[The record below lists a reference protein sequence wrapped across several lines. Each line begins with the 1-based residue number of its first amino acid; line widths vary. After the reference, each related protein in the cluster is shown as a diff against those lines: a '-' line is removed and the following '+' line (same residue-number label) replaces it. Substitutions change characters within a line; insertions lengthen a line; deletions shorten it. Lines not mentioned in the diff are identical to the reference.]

1 MGGSLVA
8 SMGTKPIREKP
19 AMEHEGI
26 DYEEDTIIMPQEA
39 QQQTGVELLMRRSYS
54 IPKRPGVKVERTVW
68 AYRER

>member
-1 MGGSLVA
+1 MGSSLVA
-8 SMGTKPIREKP
+8 RMETRLMKEKP
-19 AMEHEGI
+19 VMKEEGI
-26 DYEEDTIIMPQEA
+26 GYEEDDLEATQEP